1 MSMGEN
7 QIGNLKMAFKKKIVK
22 NQAVYWFMSVF
33 TGEWHSFTF
42 KMHLEEFFKLKNNI
56 TGS

>member
-1 MSMGEN
+1 MGKN
-7 QIGNLKMAFKKKIVK
+7 QISNLKMAFKKKIVK
-22 NQAVYWFMSVF
+22 NQAVYWFMSMF
-33 TGEWHSFTF
+33 TGEWHSLTF

>member
-1 MSMGEN
+1 MSMGKN

-22 NQAVYWFMSVF
+22 NQAVNWFMSMF
-33 TGEWHSFTF
+33 TGERHSLTF

>member
-1 MSMGEN
+1 MSMGKN

-22 NQAVYWFMSVF
+22 NQAVYWFMSMF
-33 TGEWHSFTF
+33 TGEWHSLTF
-42 KMHLEEFFKLKNNI
+42 KMHLEEFLKLKNNI